1 MRPRIGITA
10 YWLDASWGP
19 WTDMPACL
27 APQAYVNSILVAGGF
42 PLLVPPLPEME
53 RFAEQALDTLDGL
66 ILVGGSDVG
75 ANTYGAESHETAD
88 PPNTRRDEAELAL
101 LRGVLDRD
109 MPLLGIC
116 RGFQLLNIAYGGTLE
131 QHLDDVV
138 EGDMHRVQLGHW
150 SNHPVEILGGK
161 IAELVP
167 NGTVIH
173 SHHHQGIESVGSG
186 LEVTAK
192 APDDTVEGLEDP
204 NKAFAVGV
212 LWHPEEAHTDSG
224 APVFKALIDAAAQYA
239 QRSS

>member
-1 MRPRIGITA
+1 
-10 YWLDASWGP
+10 
-19 WTDMPACL
+19 MPTCL
-27 APQAYVNSILVAGGF
+27 APQAYVNSILVGGGF
-42 PLLVPPLPEME
+42 PLLVPPLPEMDG
-53 RFAEQALDTLDGL
+53 FAEQALDTLDGL

-75 ANTYGAESHETAD
+75 ANTYGAESHATAD
-88 PPNTRRDEAELAL
+88 PPNTRRDVAELAL
-101 LRGVLDRD
+101 LRGALDRD

-138 EGDMHRVQLGHW
+138 EGDVHRVQLGRW

-173 SHHHQGIESVGSG
+173 SHHHQGIETVGGG

-192 APDDTVEGLEDP
+192 ALDGTVEGLEDP
-204 NKAFAVGV
+204 TKAFAVGL

-224 APVFKALIDAAAQYA
+224 APVFKALVAAAEQYA
-239 QRSS
+239 QRSA